1 MLLSPADRDML
12 AGVRGAGAAK
22 AMNIL
27 AALGRIHN
35 APDMADV
42 KSVQV
47 SGISYKNIG
56 PHGLGFLEEWAG
68 QGSKTVVPSF
78 MNPGG
83 NDRRLWKELGFSA
96 DFVEKQSR
104 VIAALEKLG
113 VEPTLTCTPY
123 HTVTKPAFGDHL
135 AWAESSAVAYANSVL
150 GARTNR
156 EGGPSALAA
165 ALTGRTPRHGLHT
178 DAGRMPTRSVRVN
191 CKVLST
197 ADAGA
202 LGAIVGKALAED
214 GSAGVPYLLGVEPP
228 EGLRRDAWLK
238 ALGAAMAAF
247 GSTALFHIDGVTPE
261 AKQSGPELL
270 KAAKR
275 EMVIDSLEDG
285 LKSLHRGG
293 GKIDVVAVGCPH
305 ASLDDISYIHGLLKN
320 RKAKIPVWIFTS
332 EAVRVQVDAQRLSA
346 LRELGVKIVADTC
359 IVVAPLKDIGIKNV
373 AIDSAKSACYLPSHQ
388 QVGLYYASTE
398 ELVETAVRGE
408 WKAGK

>member
-1 MLLSPADRDML
+1 MRLSPADQDML
-12 AGVRGAGAAK
+12 AGKNGAGAAK
-22 AMNIL
+22 AMKIL
-27 AALGRIHN
+27 AALGRIHG

-47 SGISYKNIG
+47 SGISYQNIG
-56 PHGLGFLEEWAG
+56 IHGLGFLEEWAA

-83 NDRRLWKELGFSA
+83 NDRRLWKELGFPV
-96 DFVEKQSR
+96 DFVEKQGR
-104 VIAALEKLG
+104 VVAALEKLG

-123 HTVTKPAFGDHL
+123 HTVTLPGFGDHL

-178 DAGRMPTRSVRVN
+178 DEGRMPTRRVRVN

-202 LGAIVGKALAED
+202 LGAIIGKALAED
-214 GSAGVPYLLGVEPP
+214 GAGGIPYLQNVEPP
-228 EGLRRDAWLK
+228 EGGRRDAWLK
-238 ALGAAMAAF
+238 ALGASMAAF

-261 AKQSGPELL
+261 AKRSGQELL

-275 EMVIDSLEDG
+275 ETVIDSLDEG
-285 LKSLHRGG
+285 RQSLHRGG

-305 ASLDDISYIHGLLKN
+305 ASLEDIAYIHGLLK
-320 RKAKIPVWIFTS
+320 RRQAKIPLWIFTS
-332 EAVRVQVDAQRLSA
+332 EAVRRQIEPDRLAS
-346 LRELGVKIVADTC
+346 LKSSGVKVVADTC
-359 IVVAPLKDIGIKNV
+359 IVVAPLKDIGIENV

-388 QVGLYYASTE
+388 RVGLYYASTE

-408 WKAGK
+408 WKGGE